1 MDAAPDGVCVDMAR
15 RTADGGETFKYGGK
29 DSTLPAFR
37 GGGKDSSLPDN
48 TFKSAILSP
57 EINFSCPPFAK
68 VL

>member
-1 MDAAPDGVCVDMAR
+1 MLLLTVSAW
-15 RTADGGETFKYGGK
+15 TWLGELQMEVKPSSMEEKNPLY
-29 DSTLPAFR
+29 LPSE